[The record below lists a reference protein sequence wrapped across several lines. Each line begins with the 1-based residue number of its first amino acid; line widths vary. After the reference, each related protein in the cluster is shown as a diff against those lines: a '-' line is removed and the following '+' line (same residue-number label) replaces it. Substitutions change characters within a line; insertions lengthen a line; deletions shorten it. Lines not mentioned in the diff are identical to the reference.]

1 MKSKKVV
8 LPILVFLCMVTIF
21 CFSNQTATK
30 SQSLS
35 DEVAIKT
42 LEIKSEITKKEI
54 SQKEKESFI
63 KNSRTLIRK
72 TAHFTIYL
80 LLGILVYFTLKNYHK
95 KNVILFSILFCFLYA
110 CTDEIHQLFV
120 EMRTAQ
126 ILDVFIDTSGAS
138 IGIGLIY
145 LLKRKSLNEKN

>member
-8 LPILVFLCMVTIF
+8 LPILVFLCMLTIF
-21 CFSNQTATK
+21 CFSNQTAKK

-35 DEVAIKT
+35 DEVAVKT
-42 LEIKSEITKKEI
+42 LEIKSEVTKKEI
-54 SQKEKESFI
+54 SQNEKENFI
-63 KNSRTLIRK
+63 KNTRTFIRK

-80 LLGILVYFTLKNYHK
+80 LLGILIYLTLKNYNK
-95 KNVILFSILFCFLYA
+95 KHAILFSILFCFLYA

-145 LLKRKSLNEKN
+145 LLTRKSLNEKN